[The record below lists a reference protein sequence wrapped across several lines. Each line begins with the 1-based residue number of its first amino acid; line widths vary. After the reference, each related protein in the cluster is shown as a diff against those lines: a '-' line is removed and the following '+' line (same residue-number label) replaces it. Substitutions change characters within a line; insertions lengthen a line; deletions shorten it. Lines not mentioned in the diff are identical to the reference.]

1 MDIKEFIAT
10 IEEDRAKRLALPV
23 ADRLQADRETG
34 IRQLLDYGYIDPDEA
49 EQYRARLSS
58 LPTDRKGLIIAYFL
72 RGFFDPNI
80 VHIEDSDSNK
90 EFIHT
95 FRLWERGYRPDEA
108 IADRLST
115 EERERFR
122 TGLRD
127 LYTKSELNRAETFV
141 DSKRRRLREILLRS
155 VRARVASA
163 LSMPPEKED
172 GETFDSNPYVRD
184 VAISHGY
191 RPRAKSINETDRQAI
206 ETASLYYLDLLEL
219 ALLNGE
225 GERRR
230 TEVYPKFL
238 SEDGSLWSEEFF
250 YEDEFDEV
258 LTDLSDIYGI
268 LETALLNYYNDR
280 TATDMARFLKDCLSR
295 YYTYHDGKAAET
307 DRIEEDLI
315 LGRLLNS
322 KFRYLIDEKLC

>member
-1 MDIKEFIAT
+1 MDIKEFIAK

-34 IRQLLDYGYIDPDEA
+34 IRQLLNYGYIDPDEA
-49 EQYRARLSS
+49 EQYRKQLST

-95 FRLWERGYRPDEA
+95 FRLWERGYRPDET

-155 VRARVASA
+155 IRARVAYA
-163 LSMPPEKED
+163 LSMPPEK
-172 GETFDSNPYVRD
+172 GILDSNPYVRD
-184 VAISHGY
+184 VAIIHGY

-230 TEVYPKFL
+230 TEIYPKFL
-238 SEDGSLWSEEFF
+238 SEDGSIWNEEFI
-250 YEDEFDEV
+250 YEDELDEV
-258 LTDLSDIYGI
+258 LTDLYYIYEI
-268 LETALLNYYNDR
+268 LETALLHYYNDR
-280 TATDMARFLKDCLSR
+280 TATYMALFLKNCLSR
-295 YYTYHDGKAAET
+295 YSTYSEGKGFET
-307 DRIEEDLI
+307 DRIEEDSI
-315 LGRLLNS
+315 KGRLLNS
-322 KFRYLIDEKLC
+322 KFRYLIEEKLC